1 MTIFHYSKG
10 HEMKLKIEYLNKED
24 LKPYANNAKIHTGE
38 QIEQIKKSI
47 EEFGFNDPIAIWHDN
62 EIIEGHGRLL
72 AVMEMDDI
80 EQVPVIRL
88 DGLTDE
94 QRKAYMLVHNQTT
107 MNTGYDIDLLA
118 LELDELDNFD
128 ASAFGFDEI
137 DEIVDDIV
145 EVEEKPEIEFA
156 EVLNE
161 QNNYI
166 VLKFNNE
173 VDWLQLQSVYPLH
186 TVKNYSTKKDGNGAL
201 ERTGVGR
208 VVDGVDFINALMG
221 DV

>member
-1 MTIFHYSKG
+1 M
-10 HEMKLKIEYLNKED
+10 ELKIEYVPID
-24 LKPYANNAKIHTGE
+24 TLKPYENNAKVHTAQ

-47 EEFGFNDPIAIWHDN
+47 EDYGMNDAIGVWHDT
-62 EIIEGHGRLL
+62 IVEGHGRYMACLEL
-72 AVMEMDDI
+72 GYTE
-80 EQVPVIRL
+80 VPITRL
-88 DGLTDE
+88 DHLTDE
-94 QRKAYMLVHNQTT
+94 QRREYMLVHNQTT

-118 LELDELDNFD
+118 LELDELENFD
-128 ASAFGFDEI
+128 ASAFGFDDIE
-137 DEIVDDIV
+137 EIVDEIL
-145 EVEEKPEIEFA
+145 EPEEKPEIEFA

-166 VLKFNNE
+166 VLKFTNE
-173 VDWLQLQSVYPLH
+173 VDWLQLQSVYPLP